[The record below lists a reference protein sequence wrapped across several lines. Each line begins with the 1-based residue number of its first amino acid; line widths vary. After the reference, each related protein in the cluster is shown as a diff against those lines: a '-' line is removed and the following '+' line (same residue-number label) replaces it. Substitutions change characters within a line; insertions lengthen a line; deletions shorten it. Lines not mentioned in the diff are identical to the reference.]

1 MNLKE
6 EIDEIGRRAKESSL
20 VLAKSSEEIRNK
32 ALSFISQGIENNISE
47 IISENKKDLKVG
59 EEKGLSSSLLDRLTL
74 DEKRIRRM
82 VDSLMAVIKLPDP
95 LGRILWQTE
104 RPNGLIIKKVSVPI
118 GVIGI
123 IYESRPD
130 VTVEAS
136 SLCFKSGNAVVLKG
150 GSESLYSNSL
160 LTEIIQE
167 GIGQTGLPKEAVQ
180 LIRSKEHLA
189 VDYLLSL
196 DQYLNLIIPRGG
208 EALIEKVVSRSRIPV
223 IKHYKGICHIYIDK
237 EADLEMAI
245 NVAYNSKVQR
255 PATCNATETLLVHKN
270 IAQKFLPSFFQKL
283 KEAGVEVRGCP
294 ETRKIIPEAREAKE
308 ADWST
313 EYLDLILS
321 IKIVN
326 SLDEAITHINRYGTE
341 HSEAIITKDKERG
354 ERFLK
359 EVDAAA
365 VYLNASTRF
374 TDGYEFG
381 LGAEIGISTDKIHAR
396 GPMGLNELTS
406 YKYIVFGNGQIR
418 E

>member
-1 MNLKE
+1 MDLRE
-6 EIDEIGRRAKESSL
+6 EITEIGRRAKESSL

-95 LGRILWQTE
+95 LGRILWQTK

-167 GIGQTGLPKEAVQ
+167 GIGKTGLPKEAVQ

-196 DQYLNLIIPRGG
+196 YQYLNLIIPRGG
-208 EALIEKVVSRSRIPV
+208 EALIEKVVSQSKIPV

-245 NVAYNSKVQR
+245 KVAYNSKVQR
-255 PATCNATETLLVHKN
+255 PATCNATETLLVHED
-270 IAQKFLPSFFQKL
+270 IAQKFLPPFFKKL
-283 KEAGVEVRGCP
+283 KEAGVEVRGCQ

-321 IKIVN
+321 IKVVN

-341 HSEAIITKDKERG
+341 HSEAIITKNKERG

-418 E
+418 

>member
-1 MNLKE
+1 MDLRE
-6 EIDEIGRRAKESSL
+6 EIAEIGRRAKESSL

-95 LGRILWQTE
+95 LGRILWQTK

-167 GIGQTGLPKEAVQ
+167 GIGKTGLPKEAVQ

-196 DQYLNLIIPRGG
+196 YQYLNLIIPRGG
-208 EALIEKVVSRSRIPV
+208 EALIEKVVSQSKIPV

-245 NVAYNSKVQR
+245 KVAYNSKVQR
-255 PATCNATETLLVHKN
+255 PATCNATETLLVHED
-270 IAQKFLPSFFQKL
+270 IAQKFLPPFFKKL
-283 KEAGVEVRGCP
+283 KEAGVEVRGCQ

-321 IKIVN
+321 IKVVN

-341 HSEAIITKDKERG
+341 HSEAIITKNKERG

-418 E
+418 